1 MARKETSLIG
11 AFFNAITGTGTTIRR
26 TTNFWGKRK
35 TIVHDHKSGTTKEY
49 THKQGLLR
57 NRTDVKVRRNGKVV
71 GEGNI
76 KEGWFSGPRETINYT
91 SGQVRRTEKDY
102 NKGFFGNK
110 DETRYYD
117 AAGNI
122 IGRRNG
128 RHGLVFNTYSQE
140 YTGKCYTCDGT
151 GVFRN
156 GSTCRKCNGTGVYR
170 KGKK

>member
-11 AFFNAITGTGTTIRR
+11 VIFNALTGTGTSIRR
-26 TTNFWGKRK
+26 TRTLLGDRK

-49 THKQGLLR
+49 THKQGLIR
-57 NRTDVKVRRNGKVV
+57 DWTEVKVRRNGKVV
-71 GEGNI
+71 GKGRI
-76 KEGWFSGPRETINYT
+76 KKRLLSGPRETIDYI

-102 NKGFFGNK
+102 NKGLFGNK

-122 IGRRNG
+122 IGRRKG

-170 KGKK
+170 KDKK